1 MSRVQEILLRKR
13 ARELRPKSSL
23 AHITEQL
30 RDLGALKIVL
40 FGSLARGNVDTDSD
54 LDLLVIMPANVSGKE
69 WTGIVYDKV
78 ERGIASDIIVYSQ
91 DEFESRLPE
100 SSFLQDIMASG
111 RVVYE
116 KAI

>member
-13 ARELRPKSSL
+13 ARELRLKSSL
-23 AHITEQL
+23 AYITEQL
-30 RDLGALKIVL
+30 CDLGALKIVL
-40 FGSLARGNVDTDSD
+40 FGSLARGDVDTDSD
-54 LDLLVIMPANVSGKE
+54 LDLLVIMPASVSGKE
-69 WTGIVYDKV
+69 WTDIIYTQV

>member
-13 ARELRPKSSL
+13 ARELKLKSSL

-40 FGSLARGNVDTDSD
+40 FGSLARGHVDTDSD

-78 ERGIASDIIVYSQ
+78 ERGIVSDIIVYSQ